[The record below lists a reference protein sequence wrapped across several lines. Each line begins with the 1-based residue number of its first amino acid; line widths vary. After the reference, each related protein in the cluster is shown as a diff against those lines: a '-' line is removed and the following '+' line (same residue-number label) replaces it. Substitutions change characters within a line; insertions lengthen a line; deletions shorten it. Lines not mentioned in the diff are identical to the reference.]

1 MRVLFLLFIV
11 VPIIEIMVLIQA
23 SKIIGGW
30 GTVGLILLTAMVG
43 MTLLRRQGVATLMR
57 ARQRMAEGAIPA
69 TEMIEGIFLAVG
81 GALLLT
87 PGFVTDA
94 IGFCCLIPG
103 IRKVLI
109 GSVLAKS
116 IKMQGFSAS
125 SMHSSAN
132 ESSFHSESVNGS
144 KKNDSHS
151 ARSSD
156 VIDGEFRR
164 EDD

>member
-1 MRVLFLLFIV
+1 MRILFLLFIV
-11 VPIIEIMVLIQA
+11 VPIVEIMVLIQA
-23 SKIIGGW
+23 SKVIGGW

-43 MTLLRRQGVATLMR
+43 MALLRRQGLATLMR
-57 ARQRMAEGAIPA
+57 ARQRMNEGAIPA
-69 TEMIEGIFLAVG
+69 TEMIEGLFLAVG

-109 GSVLAKS
+109 GGVLARAVNIQS
-116 IKMQGFSAS
+116 FQTTQRSGPF
-125 SMHSSAN
+125 SSAQ
-132 ESSFHSESVNGS
+132 
-144 KKNDSHS
+144 NDP
-151 ARSSD
+151 AATKAD

>member
-1 MRVLFLLFIV
+1 MRILFLLFIV

-30 GTVGLILLTAMVG
+30 GTVGLILLTAMAG
-43 MTLLRRQGVATLMR
+43 MALLRRQGVATLMR
-57 ARQRMAEGAIPA
+57 ARQRMNEGAIPA
-69 TEMIEGIFLAVG
+69 TEMVEGIFLAVG

-103 IRKVLI
+103 VRKALI
-109 GSVLAKS
+109 GGVLARAVN
-116 IKMQGFSAS
+116 IQTF
-125 SMHSSAN
+125 SSAQHTSKQSGTFSGPQGN
-132 ESSFHSESVNGS
+132 PRGS
-144 KKNDSHS
+144 Q
-151 ARSSD
+151 SD

>member
-1 MRVLFLLFIV
+1 MRILFLLFIV
-11 VPIIEIMVLIQA
+11 VPIVEIMVLIQA
-23 SKIIGGW
+23 SKVIGGW

-43 MTLLRRQGVATLMR
+43 MALLRRQGLATLMR
-57 ARQRMAEGAIPA
+57 ARQRMNEGAIPA
-69 TEMIEGIFLAVG
+69 TEMIEGLFLAVG

-109 GSVLAKS
+109 GGVLARAVNIQS
-116 IKMQGFSAS
+116 FQTTQRSGPF
-125 SMHSSAN
+125 SSAQ
-132 ESSFHSESVNGS
+132 
-144 KKNDSHS
+144 NDPASTK
-151 ARSSD
+151 AD

>member
-1 MRVLFLLFIV
+1 MRVLFLLFVV

-23 SKIIGGW
+23 SKLIGGW
-30 GTVGLILLTAMVG
+30 GTVGLILLTAFVG
-43 MTLLRRQGVATLMR
+43 MALLRRQGLATLMR
-57 ARQRMAEGAIPA
+57 ARQRMEQGAIPA

-103 IRKVLI
+103 IRQALI
-109 GSVLAKS
+109 GSALARS
-116 IKMQGFSAS
+116 IKVKGFATGESHTTFKDQAGGQGPSDTPRSPS
-125 SMHSSAN
+125 SH
-132 ESSFHSESVNGS
+132 
-144 KKNDSHS
+144 
-151 ARSSD
+151 RPD